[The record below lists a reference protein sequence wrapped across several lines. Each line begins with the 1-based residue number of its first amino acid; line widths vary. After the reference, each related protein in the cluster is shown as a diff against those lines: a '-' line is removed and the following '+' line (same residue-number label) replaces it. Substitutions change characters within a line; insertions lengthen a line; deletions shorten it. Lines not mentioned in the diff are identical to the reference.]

1 MAAFEEGEVAME
13 RSARPAL
20 VLVVG
25 EDAVRVRRWARW
37 LEQAGFVTTTCP
49 GPEVTWL
56 CPRLDGEPCPR
67 REMVDVA
74 VVAVGPEGEDVGG
87 VCTKVPDD
95 GRTVL
100 LGEDDVSIAVREK
113 GVEIRQ
119 GSPALL
125 VEHVRRALGR
135 PAEPRPPAQAGA
147 RALP

>member
-1 MAAFEEGEVAME
+1 MEGV
-13 RSARPAL
+13 ARPAF

-25 EDAVRVRRWARW
+25 QDPVRVRRWARW
-37 LEQAGFVTTTCP
+37 LEQAGFATTTCP
-49 GPEVTWL
+49 GPEVTWV

-74 VVAVGPEGEDVGG
+74 VVAVGPEAEEVGG

-95 GRTVL
+95 GRTIL
-100 LGEDDVSIAVREK
+100 LGEEDVSIAVRDT

-119 GSPALL
+119 GSPAVL

-135 PAEPRPPAQAGA
+135 PGEPRPAAGA